1 MRRVRTNIG
10 FATPAGLMLF
20 CCVLF
25 SQRREAEDEA
35 EDEEVRKNIG
45 FAKPAG
51 LTFFTAFQ
59 LDAIFKFYAHVSV

>member
-20 CCVLF
+20 CCVLLF
-25 SQRREAEDEA
+25 QRQEAE
-35 EDEEVRKNIG
+35 EDEVRENTA

-51 LTFFTAFQ
+51 LMFFCCVLFSEA
-59 LDAIFKFYAHVSV
+59 